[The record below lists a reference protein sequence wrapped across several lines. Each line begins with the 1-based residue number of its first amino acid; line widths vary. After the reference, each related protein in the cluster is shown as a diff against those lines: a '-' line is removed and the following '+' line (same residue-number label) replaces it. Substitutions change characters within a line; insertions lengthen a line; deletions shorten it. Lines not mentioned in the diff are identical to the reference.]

1 MTSHSGAAQA
11 QGFSTHVE
19 AVCAEQQ
26 SQQYLYNAYEEAEL
40 VSFLLTPKPE
50 MQEPIFFSA
59 LTQAANIRM
68 FGLSSYNLRGMGI
81 LNSKQSCIQV
91 LA

>member
-50 MQEPIFFSA
+50 MQEPIFFFCSHTSCKHQNVW
-59 LTQAANIRM
+59 LI
-68 FGLSSYNLRGMGI
+68 I
-81 LNSKQSCIQV
+81 L
-91 LA
+91 